1 MDFFKFRHNRHRH
14 FVYNAIRKERGVPM
28 EKVIMEKMRKPF
40 VIRSGDVWC
49 ALFALV
55 LGSVQG
61 LMEPIL
67 VFLFLTHCYLRST
80 SETISMI
87 LFLFISLLTKD
98 MMYL

>member
-49 ALFALV
+49 
-55 LGSVQG
+55 
-61 LMEPIL
+61 
-67 VFLFLTHCYLRST
+67 ST
-80 SETISMI
+80 VC
-87 LFLFISLLTKD
+87 FGVRKCAG
-98 MMYL
+98 Y